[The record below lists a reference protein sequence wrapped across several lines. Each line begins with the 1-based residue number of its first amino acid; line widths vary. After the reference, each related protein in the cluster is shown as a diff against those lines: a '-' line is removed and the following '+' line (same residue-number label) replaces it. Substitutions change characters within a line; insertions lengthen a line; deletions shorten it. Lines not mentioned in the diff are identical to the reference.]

1 MMKQKDNK
9 NKRPLFYYAKYSSLA
24 LQMVIIIGLGCFAG
38 IKLDKW
44 LNINFP
50 IFTVSLT
57 LFAVAAA
64 IYIGI
69 KDLL

>member
-1 MMKQKDNK
+1 MKQKDNK

>member
-1 MMKQKDNK
+1 MKQKDSK

-24 LQMVIIIGLGCFAG
+24 LQMIIIIGIGCFAG

-64 IYIGI
+64 IYIGV

>member
-1 MMKQKDNK
+1 MKQQDKNK
-9 NKRPLFYYAKYSSLA
+9 KRPLYYYAKYSSLA
-24 LQMVIIIGLGCFAG
+24 LQMIIIIGIGCFAG

-44 LNINFP
+44 LDINFP

-64 IYIGI
+64 IYLGI